1 MEKRMNKKQKKRK
14 IKIAITLEGRHIKKK
29 YRVGR
34 FVQVLPKNKKRKQE
48 KFQKVQKMDVS
59 CFALVVVKI
68 PWYKRAWRTIFEIG
82 RAHV

>member
-1 MEKRMNKKQKKRK
+1 MNKKQKKRK

-29 YRVGR
+29 YRVGK

-68 PWYKRAWRTIFEIG
+68 PWYKRAWRTIFG
-82 RAHV
+82 F

>member
-29 YRVGR
+29 YRVGK

-48 KFQKVQKMDVS
+48 TFQKVQKMDVS

-68 PWYKRAWRTIFEIG
+68 PWYKRAWRTIFG
-82 RAHV
+82 F

>member
-1 MEKRMNKKQKKRK
+1 MNKKQKKRK

-68 PWYKRAWRTIFEIG
+68 PWYKRAWRTIFG
-82 RAHV
+82 F